1 MLVFKLDKESVMKR
15 ILILLSLMVVISNS
29 SFSQVPELDP
39 VLISSSLQQKRIRE
53 TGRNIAILTKEDI
66 KNIPANSLDEL
77 LRFVP
82 GIEVQQRGPQGSQS
96 DLIIRGG
103 TFQQVLVVI
112 DGMRANEPLTG
123 HFNAYIPIHPEE
135 IERIEVIKG
144 AAAALFGPDAVGG
157 VIHVI
162 TKAFVQEYAAKNKT
176 VFAAL
181 QTGQY
186 NLFNGKIGFA
196 ASNEK
201 SYLSLGLQQQK
212 AKGIPL
218 RGTTGYF
225 DNDLGTISYSRKLNK
240 QWRLML
246 RGAADK
252 RDFNAQNFYTSF
264 LSDTANETV
273 SSTWQQLALTKTAE
287 KSSFTFLA
295 NARQLKDR
303 YAFRPAAIPN
313 QNSTSLLNIDA
324 RNSVRLKWQQARLT
338 TGVQL
343 FSKQIKSNDRGNHQH
358 LHTGIYANLQHQLL
372 KGLFLTE
379 GIRADWD
386 QSYKWALIP
395 QLNLAYTGSIATLR
409 ASISKGIR
417 DADFTERYNNYN
429 KPVVTG
435 GSIGN
440 PALEAERS
448 LNMEIG
454 ADLFLDKPIQLHATL
469 FQRNQA
475 SLIDWVPTM
484 YADIPLR
491 PNLVP
496 TGIYALASNIANV
509 KTKGAELDLTG
520 DHGLGKGTRLKW
532 NTGITKLKSTG
543 KDNTLPSFYLSS
555 HARLLWNSNIRIM
568 NKSGSISMG
577 TVYKERNKQT
587 ANAINAAITTAYLTM
602 NLRIEKYLFQKKAG
616 LMIQVDNLTNK
627 KYADLLGS
635 IMPGRWMQAG
645 VWTNLSR

>member
-1 MLVFKLDKESVMKR
+1 MK
-15 ILILLSLMVVISNS
+15 ILLL
-29 SFSQVPELDP
+29 SFSMALALFNTAFAQVPVLEP
-39 VLISSSLQQKRIRE
+39 VLISTSAQQQRIRE
-53 TGRNIAILTKEDI
+53 TGRNISVLTKEDI

-144 AAAALFGPDAVGG
+144 AAAAIFGPDAVGG
-157 VIHVI
+157 VVHVI
-162 TKAFVQEYAAKNKT
+162 TKAFTHNFETKNKS
-176 VFAAL
+176 AAASL
-181 QTGQY
+181 QDGQY
-186 NLFNGKIGFA
+186 GLFNGRIA
-196 ASNEK
+196 LSSSNK
-201 SYLSLGLQQQK
+201 KAYVSGGLQQNK
-212 AKGIPL
+212 AKGMQM

-225 DNDLGTISYSRKLNK
+225 NNDLANISYARKLNDA
-240 QWRLML
+240 WRLMV
-246 RGAADK
+246 RAAADR

-264 LSDTANETV
+264 LSDTAREKV
-273 SSTWQQLALTKTAE
+273 SSTWQQLALTRTSE
-287 KSSFTFLA
+287 KSTFSILA
-295 NARQLKDR
+295 NARQLKDV
-303 YAFRPAAIPN
+303 YSFRPVSIAN
-313 QNSTSLLNIDA
+313 QNSTNLFNADL
-324 RNSVRLKWQQARLT
+324 RHTVRLKWQQAKFT
-338 TGVQL
+338 SGMQV
-343 FSKQIKSNDRGNHQH
+343 FNKQITSNDRGNHKH

-372 KGLFLTE
+372 NKLFLTE

-395 QLNLAYTGSIATLR
+395 QLNLAYTGTLATLR

-417 DADFTERYNNYN
+417 DADFTERYNNFN

-454 ADLFLDKPIQLHATL
+454 ADLFLDKPVQLHATL

-475 SLIDWVPTM
+475 SLIDWATTA
-484 YADIPLR
+484 YANMPIR
-491 PNLVP
+491 NNLVP

-509 KTKGAELDLTG
+509 DTRGAELDLSG
-520 DHGLGKGTRLKW
+520 DHHWGKETKLRW
-532 NTGITKLKSTG
+532 NSGITVLKSTG
-543 KDNTLPSFYLSS
+543 KGNSLPSFYLSS
-555 HARLLWNSNIRIM
+555 HARLLWNSNMRIS
-568 NKSGSISMG
+568 NKFGAVSMG
-577 TVYKERNKQT
+577 TVYKKRNKQT
-587 ANAINAAITTAYLTM
+587 ANAINARISPEYFTV
-602 NLRIEKYLFQKKAG
+602 NLRIEKYLFKKKAG
-616 LMIQVDNLTNK
+616 LMVQIDNLTDVA
-627 KYADLLGS
+627 YSDLLGS
-635 IMPGRWMQAG
+635 IMPGRWMQFG
-645 VWTNLSR
+645 CWMNLNK

>member
-1 MLVFKLDKESVMKR
+1 
-15 ILILLSLMVVISNS
+15 
-29 SFSQVPELDP
+29 
-39 VLISSSLQQKRIRE
+39 
-53 TGRNIAILTKEDI
+53 
-66 KNIPANSLDEL
+66 
-77 LRFVP
+77 
-82 GIEVQQRGPQGSQS
+82 
-96 DLIIRGG
+96 
-103 TFQQVLVVI
+103 
-112 DGMRANEPLTG
+112 
-123 HFNAYIPIHPEE
+123 
-135 IERIEVIKG
+135 
-144 AAAALFGPDAVGG
+144 
-157 VIHVI
+157 
-162 TKAFVQEYAAKNKT
+162 
-176 VFAAL
+176 
-181 QTGQY
+181 
-186 NLFNGKIGFA
+186 
-196 ASNEK
+196 
-201 SYLSLGLQQQK
+201 
-212 AKGIPL
+212 
-218 RGTTGYF
+218 
-225 DNDLGTISYSRKLNK
+225 
-240 QWRLML
+240 
-246 RGAADK
+246 
-252 RDFNAQNFYTSF
+252 
-264 LSDTANETV
+264 
-273 SSTWQQLALTKTAE
+273 
-287 KSSFTFLA
+287 
-295 NARQLKDR
+295 
-303 YAFRPAAIPN
+303 
-313 QNSTSLLNIDA
+313 
-324 RNSVRLKWQQARLT
+324 LT

-395 QLNLAYTGSIATLR
+395 QLNLAYTGSMATLR

-429 KPVVTG
+429 KPLVTG

-440 PALEAERS
+440 PELEAERS

-454 ADLFLDKPIQLHATL
+454 ADLFMDKPVQLHATL

-475 SLIDWVPTM
+475 SLIDWVPT
-484 YADIPLR
+484 YYTDIPLR

-509 KTKGAELDLTG
+509 KTKGAELDLSG

-543 KDNTLPSFYLSS
+543 KGNTLPSFYLSS
-555 HARLLWNSNIRIM
+555 HAKLLWNSNIRIM

-587 ANAINAAITTAYLTM
+587 ANAINAAITTAYMTM

-616 LMIQVDNLTNK
+616 LMLQVDNLTNR

-645 VWTNLSR
+645 VWMNLSK